1 MSEKYPELRSQLDDT
16 GNSAADVPIE
26 APNGAQSSPT
36 LTFSST
42 GAASSLTIG
51 SRDSL
56 QGRASLLDDQNN
68 VRTLPDNAAW
78 NTESDGDVAHN
89 LPPSP
94 PPTDII
100 NVPDSNAISWPL
112 FRMDTDWQFNFDT
125 PFTAEQAG
133 ASTGT
138 ASTQLTELEMSQFYI
153 SPTQD
158 SDSGG
163 CPRELLEY
171 LSLNGKVSNDNEFPA
186 FVLTVARRGR
196 RAVSW
201 VRTWPLNGRR
211 QRLISSVL
219 RP

>member
-1 MSEKYPELRSQLDDT
+1 MLSENNPEIRSQVDDT
-16 GNSAADVPIE
+16 GNAAADVLIE
-26 APNGAQSSPT
+26 APNGAQSSPG

-56 QGRASLLDDQNN
+56 QGRASLLDDHNN
-68 VRTLPDNAAW
+68 VRTLPDNATW
-78 NTESDGDVAHN
+78 HIESDGDVTHN

-112 FRMDTDWQFNFDT
+112 FRTDTDWQFNFDT
-125 PFTAEQAG
+125 PFTAEQTG
-133 ASTGT
+133 ASTGA
-138 ASTQLTELEMSQFYI
+138 ASTTLTELEMSQFYI

-158 SDSGG
+158 FDSGG

-171 LSLNGKVSNDNEFPA
+171 LSLSEKVSNDDALPA
-186 FVLTVARRGR
+186 YILT
-196 RAVSW
+196 
-201 VRTWPLNGRR
+201 
-211 QRLISSVL
+211 
-219 RP
+219 